1 MAAAE
6 LTPFYYDLHIHTCL
20 SPCGENDM
28 TPATVAG
35 LSALAGLDIIA
46 ICDHNTAGNVQAVQQ
61 AAAALAPGLLVIPG
75 IELTCAEELHMVCL
89 FPTAE
94 AAEAAGEE
102 IYAALPPISNRE
114 EIFGA
119 QLLMDA
125 EDNEL
130 GRLEKLLSNATF
142 LSIDDAPAL
151 AARYGGF
158 CYPAHIDRDSMSVL
172 AALGEVP
179 DHLGFHTVEV
189 ADPEKFFIGGRNAS
203 YPEKYHILTCSDAHR
218 TEALLPDASHA
229 IHLPECTFEALKAVL
244 TTPKGSAFTPGYF
257 GPHTKIQPNS
267 SPYGGCSSF
276 LPPARRS
283 LRPQTRWLRHRSEL
297 RSLAR
302 PKGGRPAAAP
312 PPAPPLQNQKG
323 SPHHRDCP
331 PAFSVLFLRQR
342 LTQHPQER
350 ERRQYQPRR
359 HGKNAFQQCHVP
371 QTCRKVHPGRGVQLQ
386 PPARYQV
393 AQRHIHRHKSYNR

>member
-1 MAAAE
+1 
-6 LTPFYYDLHIHTCL
+6 
-20 SPCGENDM
+20 
-28 TPATVAG
+28 
-35 LSALAGLDIIA
+35 
-46 ICDHNTAGNVQAVQQ
+46 
-61 AAAALAPGLLVIPG
+61 
-75 IELTCAEELHMVCL
+75 MVCL

-119 QLLMDA
+119 QLLIDA

-130 GRLEKLLSNATF
+130 GRLEKLLSNATS

-244 TTPKGSAFTPGYF
+244 TTPKGSAFAT
-257 GPHTKIQPNS
+257 
-267 SPYGGCSSF
+267 
-276 LPPARRS
+276 
-283 LRPQTRWLRHRSEL
+283 
-297 RSLAR
+297 
-302 PKGGRPAAAP
+302 
-312 PPAPPLQNQKG
+312 
-323 SPHHRDCP
+323 
-331 PAFSVLFLRQR
+331 
-342 LTQHPQER
+342 
-350 ERRQYQPRR
+350 
-359 HGKNAFQQCHVP
+359 
-371 QTCRKVHPGRGVQLQ
+371 
-386 PPARYQV
+386 
-393 AQRHIHRHKSYNR
+393 

>member
-1 MAAAE
+1 M
-6 LTPFYYDLHIHTCL
+6 
-20 SPCGENDM
+20 
-28 TPATVAG
+28 
-35 LSALAGLDIIA
+35 
-46 ICDHNTAGNVQAVQQ
+46 
-61 AAAALAPGLLVIPG
+61 
-75 IELTCAEELHMVCL
+75 
-89 FPTAE
+89 
-94 AAEAAGEE
+94 
-102 IYAALPPISNRE
+102 PPISNRE

-179 DHLGFHTVEV
+179 DHLGFHTVEI

-244 TTPKGSAFTPGYF
+244 TTPKGSAFTP
-257 GPHTKIQPNS
+257 
-267 SPYGGCSSF
+267 
-276 LPPARRS
+276 
-283 LRPQTRWLRHRSEL
+283 
-297 RSLAR
+297 
-302 PKGGRPAAAP
+302 
-312 PPAPPLQNQKG
+312 
-323 SPHHRDCP
+323 
-331 PAFSVLFLRQR
+331 
-342 LTQHPQER
+342 
-350 ERRQYQPRR
+350 
-359 HGKNAFQQCHVP
+359 
-371 QTCRKVHPGRGVQLQ
+371 
-386 PPARYQV
+386 
-393 AQRHIHRHKSYNR
+393 

>member
-46 ICDHNTAGNVQAVQQ
+46 ICDHNTAGNARAVQQ
-61 AAAALAPGLLVIPG
+61 AADTLAPGLLVIPG

-158 CYPAHIDRDSMSVL
+158 CYPAHIDR
-172 AALGEVP
+172 P
-179 DHLGFHTVEV
+179 CRF
-189 ADPEKFFIGGRNAS
+189 GRS
-203 YPEKYHILTCSDAHR
+203 PGSSRLPHR
-218 TEALLPDASHA
+218 
-229 IHLPECTFEALKAVL
+229 
-244 TTPKGSAFTPGYF
+244 
-257 GPHTKIQPNS
+257 
-267 SPYGGCSSF
+267 
-276 LPPARRS
+276 
-283 LRPQTRWLRHRSEL
+283 
-297 RSLAR
+297 
-302 PKGGRPAAAP
+302 
-312 PPAPPLQNQKG
+312 
-323 SPHHRDCP
+323 
-331 PAFSVLFLRQR
+331 
-342 LTQHPQER
+342 
-350 ERRQYQPRR
+350 
-359 HGKNAFQQCHVP
+359 
-371 QTCRKVHPGRGVQLQ
+371 
-386 PPARYQV
+386 
-393 AQRHIHRHKSYNR
+393 

>member
-1 MAAAE
+1 MERE
-6 LTPFYYDLHIHTCL
+6 LSYDLHIHSCL

-75 IELTCAEELHMVCL
+75 IELTCAEGLHMVCL

-179 DHLGFHTVEV
+179 DHLGFHTVEI
-189 ADPEKFFIGGRNAS
+189 ADPEN
-203 YPEKYHILTCSDAHR
+203 YHILTCSDAHR

-244 TTPKGSAFTPGYF
+244 TTPKGSAFAT
-257 GPHTKIQPNS
+257 
-267 SPYGGCSSF
+267 
-276 LPPARRS
+276 
-283 LRPQTRWLRHRSEL
+283 
-297 RSLAR
+297 
-302 PKGGRPAAAP
+302 
-312 PPAPPLQNQKG
+312 
-323 SPHHRDCP
+323 
-331 PAFSVLFLRQR
+331 
-342 LTQHPQER
+342 
-350 ERRQYQPRR
+350 
-359 HGKNAFQQCHVP
+359 
-371 QTCRKVHPGRGVQLQ
+371 
-386 PPARYQV
+386 
-393 AQRHIHRHKSYNR
+393 

>member
-102 IYAALPPISNRE
+102 IYAALPPIPNRE

-189 ADPEKFFIGGRNAS
+189 ADPEKFFIDGRNAS

-244 TTPKGSAFTPGYF
+244 TTPKGSAFAT
-257 GPHTKIQPNS
+257 
-267 SPYGGCSSF
+267 
-276 LPPARRS
+276 
-283 LRPQTRWLRHRSEL
+283 
-297 RSLAR
+297 
-302 PKGGRPAAAP
+302 
-312 PPAPPLQNQKG
+312 
-323 SPHHRDCP
+323 
-331 PAFSVLFLRQR
+331 
-342 LTQHPQER
+342 
-350 ERRQYQPRR
+350 
-359 HGKNAFQQCHVP
+359 
-371 QTCRKVHPGRGVQLQ
+371 
-386 PPARYQV
+386 
-393 AQRHIHRHKSYNR
+393 